1 MCAAKHCLPYIVNLG
16 LPLGRTSSQRV
27 HCVALLALEGL
38 LAETPRV
45 GGGVSPGP
53 QEFTP
58 SDCAG
63 HLANQSMELTNSKGV
78 GGEGEHSVPT
88 LLSDYIVYI
97 S

>member
-1 MCAAKHCLPYIVNLG
+1 MQLNIVFPTLLILAYPWAG
-16 LPLGRTSSQRV
+16 SAGQACSLCSPFSSGRIAGRDPTCRW
-27 HCVALLALEGL
+27 
-38 LAETPRV
+38 
-45 GGGVSPGP
+45 GVSPGP

>member
-45 GGGVSPGP
+45 GGGSVQSHRSSHPLI
-53 QEFTP
+53 
-58 SDCAG
+58 A
-63 HLANQSMELTNSKGV
+63 LA
-78 GGEGEHSVPT
+78 
-88 LLSDYIVYI
+88 I
-97 S
+97 